1 MARSDLI
8 ALASFRNHRGR
19 RPVEL
24 PSSNNSSTILLT
36 GGARCEGADAKQSTP
51 VGVVASNPTN
61 EPSHGRLL
69 PLGRFLLVYA
79 CLSLAVLLTALD
91 QTVVACILPNISAE
105 FGARD
110 APWIGTA
117 YLLTQTTFSPLYGR
131 LSDVFG
137 RKVSES

>member
-8 ALASFRNHRGR
+8 ALASFRSQRGR

-36 GGARCEGADAKQSTP
+36 GGARSEVANAKQSTP
-51 VGVVASNPTN
+51 VGVVNSNSN
-61 EPSHGRLL
+61 CEPSHGRLL
-69 PLGRFLLVYA
+69 PLGRFLLVYS

-137 RKVSES
+137 RKVSEL